1 MIRLLRGVSIAALVA
16 AIILVVVAQVTQNMN
31 RDDTLPT
38 ITADSETLEIP
49 CAYTQDQLMAGVT
62 ASDAVDGDLTGQI
75 MMGTFSHFI
84 ELGVCNLKY
93 VVFDSSEHMAS
104 LTRRVQFTDYH
115 SPQFA
120 LAEGLNFAKN
130 TTSRTEVEQLF
141 TASDV
146 LDGDLTDWI
155 TFGDSDAAYN
165 AAGAY
170 TLHAEVRNSF
180 GDMVSYDFPIHVY
193 ERDAMDFDISLN
205 QSLVYLDQG
214 ASFDPMA
221 YLNSISDNSG
231 NQYDP
236 MLLDVDSAVDTSVPG
251 LYEVHYMIG
260 GNTGTP
266 YIPTEEEEPAPLLTW
281 VQDSS
286 MYGETWL
293 TVIVQEV
300 QE

>member
-1 MIRLLRGVSIAALVA
+1 MIRLLRGFSIAALAAAVILVA
-16 AIILVVVAQVTQNMN
+16 AAQITRNMN
-31 RDDTLPT
+31 RDDTLPV
-38 ITADSETLEIP
+38 ITADSDTLEIP
-49 CAYTQDQLMAGVT
+49 CQYTQDQLLAGVT
-62 ASDAVDGDLTGQI
+62 ASDAKDGDLTGQI
-75 MMGTFSHFI
+75 MTGTFSHFV
-84 ELGVCNLKY
+84 EPGVCNLKY

-104 LTRRVQFTDYH
+104 LTRRVHFTDYH

-120 LAEGLNFAKN
+120 LAAGLNFAKN

-146 LDGDLTDWI
+146 LDGDLSDWI
-155 TFGDSDAAYN
+155 TFGESDAVYN

-170 TLHAEVRNSF
+170 TIHAEVRNSF
-180 GDMVSYDFPIHVY
+180 GDMVGYDFPIHIY

-214 ASFDPMA
+214 AGFDPMA
-221 YLNSISDNSG
+221 YLNSISDNAG

-236 MLLDVDSAVDTSVPG
+236 MLLAVDSAVDTSVPG
-251 LYEVHYMIG
+251 LYEVHYMIDST
-260 GNTGTP
+260 TGTP
-266 YIPTEEEEPAPLLTW
+266 YIPIEGEEPTPLLTW

-293 TVIVQEV
+293 TVIVQGV